1 MYPLH
6 TDTGVIRKSRT
17 KHPAKG
23 MTGSVGPSNSCQSLL
38 HQKIDR
44 IMPQGVIGGKNC
56 IGVSNPIIVQFLG
69 HSRGATIDTMLD
81 GANHF
86 KKILNYLPGFV
97 IHGDLLTFVSFHPGV
112 RPMTRDTINTGL
124 NVAGQSKNGL
134 RSLVNQNT
142 PNKLLPLTCLYVLS
156 RSDIS

>member
-1 MYPLH
+1 
-6 TDTGVIRKSRT
+6 
-17 KHPAKG
+17 
-23 MTGSVGPSNSCQSLL
+23 
-38 HQKIDR
+38 
-44 IMPQGVIGGKNC
+44 MPQGVIGGKNC

-86 KKILNYLPGFV
+86 KKILNYLPGFA
-97 IHGDLLTFVSFHPGV
+97 IHGDLLTIVSFHPGV

-142 PNKLLPLTCLYVLS
+142 PNKLLPLTCLHVLS